1 MDKKKKYRI
10 LLVEDD
16 LFIREL
22 YERVLIKENF
32 DVISAIDGEEG
43 LEKAASVPDIILLD
57 IMMPKFNGIEILK
70 KLKAHPPTKNIPIVL
85 LTNLGQE
92 SIVREALKNG
102 ARGYLMKMRL
112 SPYDLA
118 GKVREF
124 LANPHGQPDYHSLNL
139 D

>member
-1 MDKKKKYRI
+1 MDKKKKYKI

-22 YERVLIKENF
+22 YERVLLKENF
-32 DVISAIDGEEG
+32 DVTSAIDGEEG
-43 LEKAASVPDIILLD
+43 LAKAASFPDLILLD

-70 KLKAHPPTKNIPIVL
+70 KLKADSQTQNIPIVL

-92 SIVREALKNG
+92 SIVREALKSG

-118 GKVREF
+118 RKVEEF
-124 LANPHGQPDYHSLNL
+124 LADPNGKPDYHSLNL

>member
-1 MDKKKKYRI
+1 M
-10 LLVEDD
+10 EDD